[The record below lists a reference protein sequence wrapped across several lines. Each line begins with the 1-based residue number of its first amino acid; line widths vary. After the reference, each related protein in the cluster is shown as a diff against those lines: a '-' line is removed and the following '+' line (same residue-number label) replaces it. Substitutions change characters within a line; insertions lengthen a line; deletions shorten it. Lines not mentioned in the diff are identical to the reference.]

1 MSGTAGGEDAISRGV
16 ELRDT
21 VKGKPRVLVTGLM
34 SNLGGTEMAVSRF
47 VGALSERFAFDA
59 VSSVPLLQPEF
70 TAGDNRVVDIPA
82 RHVHPLAHEAV
93 MRRFF
98 RESAG
103 KYCALWH
110 NANNLSNIGDLK
122 LAKKHGIPVRICHF
136 HNTRHLGNALN
147 KLLGTVHEK
156 QLEELATLLFACSEE
171 AGRFAYGARPF
182 TIVNN
187 AFDVGSYAFD
197 EGDRAR
203 ARKGLGL
210 GDSFVVGNVG
220 RLVEQK
226 NQIVLLRAMPYILER
241 VAGAKLVVVGEGAS
255 HGELVEQ
262 ARALGVE
269 GRVVFTG
276 AREDTRQIM
285 SAFDVFAFPS
295 KFEGLGTALVEAQAN
310 GLPCVVS
317 ENIPKAAIVGSPV
330 RVICGDDPVRWAEAI
345 SLLNRSDFALD
356 DSLMGCY
363 DIKAEAERLAGFLVG
378 SPS

>member
-1 MSGTAGGEDAISRGV
+1 MALPVPQRGAEAHDAA
-16 ELRDT
+16 
-21 VKGKPRVLVTGLM
+21 KGKPRVLVTGLM
-34 SNLGGTEMAVSRF
+34 SNLGGTETVVSRF

-70 TAGDNRVVDIPA
+70 TTGDNRVVDIPA
-82 RHVHPLAHEAV
+82 RHAHPLAHEAA

-122 LAKKHGIPVRICHF
+122 LAKKYGIPVRICHF

-147 KLLGTVHEK
+147 KLFGAVHKK
-156 QLEELATLLFACSEE
+156 QLDELATLLFACSEG

-182 TIVNN
+182 TVINN
-187 AFDVGSYAFD
+187 AFDAGLYAFD
-197 EGDRAR
+197 EGNRAR
-203 ARKGLGL
+203 TREELGL

-220 RLVEQK
+220 RLAEQK
-226 NQIVLLRAMPYILER
+226 NQIVLLRAMPHVLKR
-241 VAGAKLVVVGEGAS
+241 VADAKLVVVGEGVL

-269 GRVVFTG
+269 DCVVFTG
-276 AREDTRQIM
+276 AREDARQIM

-330 RVICGDDPVRWAEAI
+330 RVVCGDDPVCWAEAI
-345 SLLNRSDFALD
+345 CSSNRSDFTLD
-356 DSLMGCY
+356 ISLMSRY
-363 DIKAEAERLAGFLVG
+363 DIEAEAKRLAGFFAG